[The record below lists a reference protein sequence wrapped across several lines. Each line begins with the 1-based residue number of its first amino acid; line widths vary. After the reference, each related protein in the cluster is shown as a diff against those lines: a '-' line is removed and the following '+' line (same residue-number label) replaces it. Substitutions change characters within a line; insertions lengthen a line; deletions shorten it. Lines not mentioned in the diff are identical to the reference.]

1 MNKISVVEIEV
12 KVYLIE
18 NINAEQ
24 QNTYIS
30 KLIDS
35 TLALSEDY
43 LDLHNENKFK
53 NYCFGGLYP
62 TEKDGI
68 YKEDKIYSFR
78 IRAIDADLA
87 SHIRKNINSMSTRR
101 IKVLKNDIKIIPQKH
116 IEKLFSVQPVLIKC
130 ENGYW
135 KNSMSFDEYI
145 ARIKVNLIKKYN
157 EYTNEKIREDFQFYT
172 SFEMKNSK
180 PIKIPYKDIILLGDK
195 CDILIADDE
204 CSQRIAYIAL
214 GTGIGENVSRG
225 AGFVNFRWL

>member
-1 MNKISVVEIEV
+1 MNNISVVEIEV

-18 NINAEQ
+18 SINSEE
-24 QNTYIS
+24 QNTYLS

-35 TLALSEDY
+35 TLALNKDY

-53 NYCFGGLYP
+53 NYCFGGLHP
-62 TEKDGI
+62 TERDGV
-68 YKEDKIYSFR
+68 YKGDKIYSFR
-78 IRAIDADLA
+78 IRSIDHDLA
-87 SHIRKNINSMSTRR
+87 SYIRNNINSMTTRKF
-101 IKVLKNDIKIIPQKH
+101 KVLKNDIKIIPQKQ
-116 IEKLFSVQPVLIKC
+116 IEKLFSVQPVVIKG

-145 ARIKVNLIKKYN
+145 ERIKVNLIKKYN

-172 SFEMKNSK
+172 SFEMKNNK
-180 PIKIPYKDIILLGDK
+180 PIKIPYKDISLLGDK

-225 AGFVNFRWL
+225 AGFVNFRWV